1 MKMEIDAVVSPDAA
15 GPARADALI
24 VPAQKTG
31 SDVIPPAVVL
41 LARGDGRTVQLV
53 LSTAEARML
62 GEVLI
67 TCGCYAEG
75 GPPPTMKPAAAA
87 PPIIINGGRA

>member
-1 MKMEIDAVVSPDAA
+1 MEIDATISPDAA

-24 VPAQKTG
+24 VPAQKTDR
-31 SDVIPPAVVL
+31 DVIPPAVVL

-62 GEVLI
+62 GELLI

-75 GPPPTMKPAAAA
+75 GPPPTVKPAAVS
-87 PPIIINGGRA
+87 PIIINGGRA

>member
-1 MKMEIDAVVSPDAA
+1 MRMEIDATISPDAA

-24 VPAQKTG
+24 IPEVKDG
-31 SDVIPPAVVL
+31 RDVQSAAVVL

-75 GPPPTMKPAAAA
+75 GPPPTVKPTKPA
-87 PPIIINGGRA
+87 PIIINGGRA